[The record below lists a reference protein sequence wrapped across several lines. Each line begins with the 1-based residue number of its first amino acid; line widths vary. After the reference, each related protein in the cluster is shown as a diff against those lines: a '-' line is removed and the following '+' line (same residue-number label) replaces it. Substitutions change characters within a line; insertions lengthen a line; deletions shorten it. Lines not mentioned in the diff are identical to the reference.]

1 MDGLIITSSIMKTCV
16 ERAKLTL
23 SWKEKKKSAEFSF
36 VIFFLQMHATEESK
50 NEAVKKRK
58 LCVLQNVLQLL

>member
-1 MDGLIITSSIMKTCV
+1 MCGKSKINFIL
-16 ERAKLTL
+16 ERK
-23 SWKEKKKSAEFSF
+23 KKKSAEFSF

>member
-1 MDGLIITSSIMKTCV
+1 MCGKSKINFIL
-16 ERAKLTL
+16 ER
-23 SWKEKKKSAEFSF
+23 KKKSAEFSF